1 MIQTG
6 DLWCEAL
13 SRSRLS
19 PQTYFAQ
26 KRDGVLKCFNHKV
39 VHHVYEISRTFS
51 CFPVNV
57 VFVCSQVREKPT
69 LYYILFYNHKVVHH
83 VYEISRAF
91 SCFPV
96 NVVFVCSQVREKPT
110 LYYRQSWFTE
120 TSSCAGKQVIVRK
133 LCSWQVPLPS
143 SISWFEFITRI
154 VSNYKEGAFNC
165 VENSPCSSF
174 KVASSPRSD
183 GKSRCEL
190 LTQKTSVKKGKNC
203 PHSVFNTNLNKYL
216 QE

>member
-13 SRSRLS
+13 GRSRLS

-39 VHHVYEISRTFS
+39 VHHVYEISRNFS
-51 CFPVNV
+51 CLSFN
-57 VFVCSQVREKPT
+57 
-69 LYYILFYNHKVVHH
+69 
-83 VYEISRAF
+83 A
-91 SCFPV
+91 
-96 NVVFVCSQVREKPT
+96 VFVCSQVREKPT

-190 LTQKTSVKKGKNC
+190 LTQKHQLKNAKIV
-203 PHSVFNTNLNKYL
+203 HIQFLIQISTNIYRNNTYIISF
-216 QE
+216 